1 MALAVLVSLSIAQA
15 SGSRSNAVWRK
26 HHEDSHKL
34 PDELFH
40 RDRFR
45 AIRGRVSDE
54 DGKPV
59 PGALIRCVRLESLV
73 ELARAG
79 VPSASKWTLP
89 IEAET
94 TTNEQGRYEFPHLS
108 VGGRTFFYSAPGRDL
123 APAIKDVVVVQDGL
137 GAQLDVT
144 LARPAVLRVKL
155 EPARMPS
162 LAMRGADRL
171 IRDRARQPFPRRL
184 HLIPQRWWPSLP
196 TAFVTQVEHSK
207 ELQSPHSPLSTAHS
221 EFRGLGGPLRKGLI
235 AVSGPEESAPLR
247 VVGRYDL
254 DQSAEAIITGVTTAV
269 SQFALPEA
277 AGIES
282 WSFPMRASHRL
293 FYAAMS
299 PIALF
304 WPVVGDDQPLWF
316 TEPRPANPLPPPPP
330 FKVCHDGDGD
340 RPGFRAAPVLAGA
353 GRIANRRLLAG
364 VDRRGVGV

>member
-45 AIRGRVSDE
+45 AIRGRISDE

-59 PGALIRCVRLESLV
+59 PGALVRCVRLESLV
-73 ELARAG
+73 ELARTG
-79 VPSASKWTLP
+79 LPSASKWTLP

-94 TTNEQGRYEFPHLS
+94 TANDQGRYEFPYLPI
-108 VGGRTFFYSAPGRDL
+108 GGRTFFYSAPGRDL
-123 APAIKDVVVVQDGL
+123 APAIKDLVVVQDGL

-144 LARPAVLRVKL
+144 LARPAVLHVKL
-155 EPARMPS
+155 VPARMPS
-162 LAMRGADRL
+162 LVMRGADRV
-171 IRDRARQPFPRRL
+171 IRDRARQPSPRRL
-184 HLIPQRWWPSLP
+184 YLVPHRWWPTLP
-196 TAFVTQVEHSK
+196 TAVVTQVDRAK
-207 ELQSPHSPLSTAHS
+207 QPQSPHSPLSTAHS

-235 AVSGPEESAPLR
+235 AASGLEESAPLR
-247 VVGRYDL
+247 IVGRYDL
-254 DQSAEAIITGVTTAV
+254 DQSAEAVITGFKTVV
-269 SQFALPEA
+269 SQFDLPEA

-282 WSFPMRASHRL
+282 WRFPMRASYRL

-299 PIALF
+299 PIPLF

-316 TEPRPANPLPPPPP
+316 TVPRSANPLPPPPFSSFP
-330 FKVCHDGDGD
+330 
-340 RPGFRAAPVLAGA
+340 
-353 GRIANRRLLAG
+353 
-364 VDRRGVGV
+364 